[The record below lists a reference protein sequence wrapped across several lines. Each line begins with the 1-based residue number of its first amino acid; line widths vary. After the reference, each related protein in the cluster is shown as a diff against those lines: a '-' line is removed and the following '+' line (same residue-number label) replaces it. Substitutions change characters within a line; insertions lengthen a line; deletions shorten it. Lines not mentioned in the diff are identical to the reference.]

1 MRPFDFPAELRRL
14 IYTTN
19 AIESLNFQLRKVTK
33 AKGHFPS
40 DEAVTKLLYLAL
52 RNIEKRWDRSA
63 RDWSKALGQ
72 FAIFFDGRLPSA

>member
-1 MRPFDFPAELRRL
+1 M

-40 DEAVTKLLYLAL
+40 DEAATKLLYLAL
-52 RNIEKRWDRSA
+52 RNAEKKWRMAPRFWNSA
-63 RDWSKALGQ
+63 LNQ
-72 FAIFFDGRLPSA
+72 LVIYFEGRLPA

>member
-1 MRPFDFPAELRRL
+1 M

-40 DEAVTKLLYLAL
+40 DEAATKVLYLAM
-52 RNIEKRWDRSA
+52 RNAEKKWRIAARFWNSA
-63 RDWSKALGQ
+63 PIS
-72 FAIFFDGRLPSA
+72 AIAPSPCAKTITTHGGAATKS